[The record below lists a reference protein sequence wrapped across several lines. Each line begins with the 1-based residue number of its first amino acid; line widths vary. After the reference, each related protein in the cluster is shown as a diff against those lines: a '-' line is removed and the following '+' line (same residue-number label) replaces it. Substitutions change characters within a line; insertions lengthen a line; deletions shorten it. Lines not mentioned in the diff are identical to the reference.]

1 MVRRRAQPPARRQQ
15 LLTNSHR
22 SPCPLAPEP
31 VLSSAALDENLADI
45 PLPEVLHLC
54 MSSSPRQRSAMLQI
68 LARRTAKVDDDP
80 TIKARAWQVGE
91 AALAPREG
99 VDVARSGVEL
109 LWEILVG
116 SDVDE
121 WVGKGE
127 EELLLPV
134 GLRRQPLDAQTI
146 LPRLA
151 AVVPVLID
159 RMATP
164 SFTAKTRH
172 QILWILLA
180 LSTLPSPM
188 PTTLLDPLPQS
199 PLLHAI
205 VKSLLS
211 PQPDPTALRLV
222 VSLVQSS
229 RENAEVVWKSNS
241 GVGGAV
247 LRFISSSPTTSVDLA
262 LAKQVLDLFGAWAEY
277 GLASSS
283 CADAADLWRSLGAS
297 IHASSRPSLLRS
309 AYYRLV
315 TRWTVCAVNPHS
327 TSPEHDITWSQI
339 SGMGWWDDFL
349 TCLPQVLADPRAPG
363 LADVCDFGRAW
374 VEGAVINEPVHGE
387 DAKKALSRALSQSAV
402 ESLVLQVG
410 KRISDGLAAPSVAWD
425 ACVEDIHLLHSVVS
439 LGATVYPPVSWSP
452 AAVASLDSL
461 YLTLVD
467 RPPPVEHVHRRQT
480 NALLV
485 TLHGLL
491 PKRQDWLATSF
502 FLLANLVPGDEPLGL
517 VLLGAILAT
526 PTADL
531 LHAAGLPSDLAK
543 TVTHRHGLA
552 ILEPFYRFTLS
563 PSSEAHA
570 SPLRPSSATLR
581 QVTTLRIPSH
591 ETVSF
596 FPRSPVAYPK
606 SRCGLPLSR
615 SWTSSPLDELLH
627 STSSG
632 AFVGCPPDWDAS
644 ETELTQA
651 TLLFSLVGQASLAQ
665 ARQGASPTEAVYECL
680 KVFALEQNVVQPD
693 VVVGG
698 IVKDAEGSEVYR
710 DRAVET
716 LMRAILRP
724 FQLASRPPAPSPP
737 SSTNLDSVHAS
748 SSLNSG
754 APPPFFYLYSDL
766 HALYASTSFGH
777 AVFALLLLTP
787 LGPGASYAVDYR
799 RLFWAEEHV
808 VLLRA
813 ITLAP
818 SEAVLETDWAAWLG
832 RRGERDAMVLQGY
845 VRALARDVEKDR
857 NPLLY
862 ALAVHGLAMTL
873 WSTEDDDDAP
883 AKPTTTKASAT
894 PLDSSQGTTPG
905 GGGSSPPAPR
915 SLARALA
922 SALPPSVVRDIVR
935 YGSAR
940 VDGRGWD
947 DVRADVLDERLRLLG
962 DWLGPDARVLQA
974 IR

>member
-1 MVRRRAQPPARRQQ
+1 
-15 LLTNSHR
+15 
-22 SPCPLAPEP
+22 
-31 VLSSAALDENLADI
+31 
-45 PLPEVLHLC
+45 
-54 MSSSPRQRSAMLQI
+54 MLQI
-68 LARRTAKVDDDP
+68 LARRTAKVDDPDP
-80 TIKARAWQVGE
+80 AIKARAWQVGE

-127 EELLLPV
+127 EEQLLPI
-134 GLRRQPLDAQTI
+134 GLRRHPLDAQTI

-159 RMATP
+159 RLATP

-172 QILWILLA
+172 QILSILLA

-247 LRFISSSPTTSVDLA
+247 LRFISSAPTTAVDLA
-262 LAKQVLDLFGAWAEY
+262 LAEQVLDLFGAWAEY

-297 IHASSRPSLLRS
+297 VHASSSKPSLLRS

-315 TRWTVCAVNPHS
+315 TRWTLCAVNPHS
-327 TSPEHDITWSQI
+327 TTPEHDITWSQI

-349 TCLPQVLADPRAPG
+349 TFLPLALADPCAPG
-363 LADVCDFGRAW
+363 LADVCHFGRAW
-374 VEGAVINEPVHGE
+374 VEGAGINEPAHGK
-387 DAKKALSRALSQSAV
+387 DAKKALSCALSQSAV
-402 ESLVLQVG
+402 ESLVTQVG
-410 KRISDGLAAPSVAWD
+410 KRISDSLAASSVAWD
-425 ACVEDIHLLHSVVS
+425 ACVEDIRLLHSVVS
-439 LGATVYPPVSWSP
+439 LGATVHPPVGWSP
-452 AAVASLDSL
+452 AAVACLDSL
-461 YLTLVD
+461 YLSLID
-467 RPPPVEHVHRRQT
+467 RPPPVEHVHRRWT
-480 NALLV
+480 SALLV

-491 PKRQDWLATSF
+491 PKRQDWLGTSF
-502 FLLANLVPGDEPLGL
+502 SLLANLVPGDEPLGL
-517 VLLGAILAT
+517 ELLGAILAS

-531 LHAAGLPSDLAK
+531 LQAAGLPSDLAK
-543 TVTHRHGLA
+543 TITHRHGLA

-563 PSSEAHA
+563 PSPDAHA
-570 SPLRPSSATLR
+570 SPLRPSSVTLR
-581 QVTTLRIPSH
+581 QVTTLRIPSR

-606 SRCGLPLSR
+606 SWCGLPLSR

-651 TLLFSLVGQASLAQ
+651 TLLFSLLSQSTGLGANA
-665 ARQGASPTEAVYECL
+665 ASPTEAVYECL

-693 VVVGG
+693 VVAGG

-710 DRAVET
+710 DPAVEK

-724 FQLASRPPAPSPP
+724 FQLASRPPTPSPL

-777 AVFALLLLTP
+777 AVFALLLLPP
-787 LGPGASYAVDYR
+787 LGPGTSYAVDYR
-799 RLFWAEEHV
+799 RLFWAEENV

-873 WSTEDDDDAP
+873 WSTDDDDGADDAP
-883 AKPTTTKASAT
+883 ATTTKASAT
-894 PLDSSQGTTPG
+894 PLDTSQGTANG
-905 GGGSSPPAPR
+905 GGGSSPPSSR

-922 SALPPSVVRDIVR
+922 GALPPSVVRDIVR

-940 VDGRGWD
+940 IEGRGWD
-947 DVRADVLDERLRLLG
+947 DVRADVLDERLSLLG